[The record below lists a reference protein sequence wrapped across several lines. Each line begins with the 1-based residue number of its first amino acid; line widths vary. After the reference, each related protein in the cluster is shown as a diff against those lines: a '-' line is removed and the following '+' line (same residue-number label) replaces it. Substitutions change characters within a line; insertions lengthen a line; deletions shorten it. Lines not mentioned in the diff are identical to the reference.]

1 MLKNKIVTYSLCT
14 MFFVAAPLA
23 VAVTP
28 GHAWDIKRIDYETH
42 NDSKDVVKGIYD
54 DKGEWKSWNYAAIN
68 DWYRYLSYE
77 VGPTR
82 LGIAFWYVKIPKT
95 GFYQL
100 KTAYQSTK
108 HRTTDAD
115 YAIYVNATT
124 AQVENK
130 TAVPV
135 YKTTVDQHAAD
146 SSVSE
151 TRWNNLGTFCFKKND
166 ISMIV
171 LDGRDDSGSDSADA
185 SDWIYVGEKYKSQKC
200 GGGDITPLIQPLL
213 LKDDDVSK

>member
-1 MLKNKIVTYSLCT
+1 MLKNKVVTYSLCA
-14 MFFVAAPLA
+14 MFMVAAPLA

-28 GHAWDIKRIDYETH
+28 GHAWDVKRIDYETH
-42 NDSKDVVKGIYD
+42 NGSTDVVKGIYA
-54 DKGEWKSWNYAAIN
+54 DKGDWKSWNYAAIN
-68 DWYRYLSYE
+68 NWYRYLSYE
-77 VGPTR
+77 VAPLR
-82 LGIAFWYVKIPKT
+82 HGIAFWYVKIPKT
-95 GFYQL
+95 GFYRL

-115 YAIYVNATT
+115 YAVYVNATT
-124 AQVENK
+124 AQAENK

-135 YKTTVDQHAAD
+135 YKTVVDQHAAD

-151 TRWNNLGTFCFKKND
+151 TRWATLGTFCLKKND

-185 SDWIYVGEKYKSQKC
+185 SDWIYVGEVYNSKKC
-200 GGGDITPLIQPLL
+200 GGVNMTPINHLL
-213 LKDDDVSK
+213 L

>member
-1 MLKNKIVTYSLCT
+1 MLKNKFVSYSLCA
-14 MFFVAAPLA
+14 MFVVAAPLA

-28 GHAWDIKRIDYETH
+28 GHAWDTKRIDYETH
-42 NDSKDVVKGIYD
+42 NGSTDVVEGIYD
-54 DKGEWKSWNYAAIN
+54 DKGDWKSWNYAAIN
-68 DWYRYLSYE
+68 NWYRYLSYE
-77 VGPTR
+77 VAPLR
-82 LGIAFWYVKIPKT
+82 HGIAFWYVKIPKT

-115 YAIYVNATT
+115 YAVYVNATT
-124 AQVENK
+124 AEAENK

-135 YKTTVDQHAAD
+135 YETVVDQHAAD

-151 TRWNNLGTFCFKKND
+151 TRWANLGTFCLKKND

-185 SDWIYVGEKYKSQKC
+185 SDWIYVGEVYNSQKC
-200 GGGDITPLIQPLL
+200 GGANMAPINHLL
-213 LKDDDVSK
+213 LNRTN

>member
-1 MLKNKIVTYSLCT
+1 MLKTKIITYSFCA
-14 MFFVAAPLA
+14 MFMVAAILT

-28 GHAWDIKRIDYETH
+28 GHAWDVKRIDYETH
-42 NDSKDVVKGIYD
+42 NGSTDVVKGIYD

-95 GFYQL
+95 GFYRL

-115 YAIYVNATT
+115 YAVYVNATT
-124 AQVENK
+124 AQAENK
-130 TAVPV
+130 TVAPV
-135 YKTTVDQHAAD
+135 YKTVVNQSSPNPTVSKTVWA
-146 SSVSE
+146 
-151 TRWNNLGTFCFKKND
+151 TLGTFCLKKND

-185 SDWIYVGEKYKSQKC
+185 SDWIYVGEVYNSKKC
-200 GGGDITPLIQPLL
+200 AGMDLTPLIQPLL
-213 LKDDDVSK
+213 LKDKK